1 MQAAGSHYDS
11 HELALGPA
19 LTWRNNRVQGQVSVT
34 VPVDLGD
41 DRSPPRS
48 ALGDNP
54 RRVSLSRNEYSET
67 STYYGAA
74 LRPARTDRR
83 SRCRS
88 ARIGNIW
95 SAFIAR
101 DQVRTLV
108 SSCLERNRSLLR
120 ERFVTVI
127 VKRREP
133 DSPVVMRKRR

>member
-54 RRVSLSRNEYSET
+54 RRVSLSRNEY
-67 STYYGAA
+67 
-74 LRPARTDRR
+74 
-83 SRCRS
+83 
-88 ARIGNIW
+88 
-95 SAFIAR
+95 
-101 DQVRTLV
+101 
-108 SSCLERNRSLLR
+108 
-120 ERFVTVI
+120 
-127 VKRREP
+127 
-133 DSPVVMRKRR
+133 